1 MTSSERRAHFSDLDA
16 LRQSARRLVSTSPP
30 PASAPPPPAASLPV
44 AVAAVPTSVPVP
56 TPVAVSLPPGPVI
69 ATTAPLPTTRSSS
82 SMPGVGFGGA
92 AFGQLVQQGMTLA
105 GAVVGFVVDAQGLI
119 VARQG
124 RVADEDAQALG
135 ARLVMALDQA
145 ARMGQGFGAGQAD
158 VVVVAVGRGWLSGVR
173 RRVPEAVTIGVFGVH
188 PLGASQAEVLAEAL
202 KAFDPLVTAA
212 SSTP

>member
-1 MTSSERRAHFSDLDA
+1 
-16 LRQSARRLVSTSPP
+16 
-30 PASAPPPPAASLPV
+30 
-44 AVAAVPTSVPVP
+44 
-56 TPVAVSLPPGPVI
+56 
-69 ATTAPLPTTRSSS
+69 
-82 SMPGVGFGGA
+82 MPGVGFGGA

-158 VVVVAVGRGWLSGVR
+158 VVVIAVGRGWLSGVR
-173 RRVPEAVTIGVFGVH
+173 RRVPDAMTVGLFGVQALAT
-188 PLGASQAEVLAEAL
+188 PQAEQLAEAL
-202 KAFDPLVTAA
+202 KALDPPVTGG
-212 SSTP
+212 TPAP